1 MAIISLDLLGSCL
14 HNLWLWMKVSK
25 NWSRINSALPTT
37 QKRHTVWKN
46 VYYKSRYHPTC
57 AKYFAHDCK
66 SRKRTNKQLIPLRSQ
81 VPLLSYQKRGSFYY
95 IQRIWRG
102 GVLGR
107 FIKIYH
113 VGNYNIPSITKGS
126 RGGGPQVS
134 FFILCTSRPL
144 GWPGPFVGQD
154 IRHMPSYNVPLHPFL
169 HFLRTMWLRGFFRE
183 LWRHQ
188 HHCLWANGL
197 SYTQNCAQS
206 WKTVHLSWIILNC
219 KDLRT
224 RRAGF

>member
-144 GWPGPFVGQD
+144 GWPGP
-154 IRHMPSYNVPLHPFL
+154 
-169 HFLRTMWLRGFFRE
+169 LRGTGHTPHAQLQRPSAPVSALFKNYVAERLLPGALETSASLPLGKWVVLHTE
-183 LWRHQ
+183 L
-188 HHCLWANGL
+188 CTELKN
-197 SYTQNCAQS
+197 
-206 WKTVHLSWIILNC
+206 
-219 KDLRT
+219 
-224 RRAGF
+224 RAPFMNHTKL